1 MANLTLTL
9 YSLGC
14 SSRRDIILRRSDDDK
29 TAIIR
34 YDGHLYSA
42 DWKRF
47 SIENF
52 TCPLSLI
59 D

>member
-1 MANLTLTL
+1 MAGITLTL
-9 YSLGC
+9 YTLGC
-14 SSRRDIILRRSDDDK
+14 SSRKDIVLRRSDDDT
-29 TAIIR
+29 TALIR
-34 YDGHLYSA
+34 YAGHLYAA

-47 SIENF
+47 SLDNF

>member
-9 YSLGC
+9 FTLGC
-14 SSRRDIILRRSDDDK
+14 SSRKDIILRRSDDDT
-29 TAIIR
+29 TALIR
-34 YDGHLYSA
+34 FDGHLYSA
-42 DWKRF
+42 DWKQF
-47 SIENF
+47 ALDNV

>member
-47 SIENF
+47 SVENF

-59 D
+59 Y

>member
-1 MANLTLTL
+1 MASITLTL
-9 YSLGC
+9 FTLGC
-14 SSRRDIILRRSDDDK
+14 SSRRDIVLRRSDDNK

>member
-9 YSLGC
+9 FTLGC
-14 SSRRDIILRRSDDDK
+14 SSCKDIILRRSDDDK
-29 TAIIR
+29 TALIR
-34 YDGHLYSA
+34 YNGHLYSA

-47 SIENF
+47 SVENF

>member
-1 MANLTLTL
+1 MPTLFT
-9 YSLGC
+9 LGC
-14 SSRRDIILRRSDDDK
+14 HSRSEIILRRSDDDK
-29 TAIIR
+29 TALIR
-34 YDGHLYSA
+34 FNGHLYSA

-47 SIENF
+47 SVENF

>member
-1 MANLTLTL
+1 MASINLTLFT
-9 YSLGC
+9 LGC
-14 SSRRDIILRRSDDDK
+14 HSRSEIILRRSDDDK
-29 TAIIR
+29 TALIR
-34 YDGHLYSA
+34 YNGHLYSA

-47 SIENF
+47 SVENF

>member
-9 YSLGC
+9 FTLGC
-14 SSRRDIILRRSDDDK
+14 SSRKDIVLRRSDDDK
-29 TAIIR
+29 TALIR
-34 YDGHLYSA
+34 FNGHLYSA
-42 DWKRF
+42 DWRQF
-47 SIENF
+47 ALDNF